1 MATSKTGSFWLTE
14 AVNIDTVNTLVQG
27 TIDLGAYVDVGDQQ
41 AIAIES
47 VDFVTQVYD
56 TATNSYFNSFTGSVG
71 AADHFEVDFQLSDLN
86 PGTTLISAD
95 DNALIASGA
104 LLFDSATNNQ
114 SVGSDFYP
122 DSFGK
127 LSESRMIVN
136 DSLYLVGGPAGTMTL
151 AANHEIQI
159 CARIKCRIVKLS
171 TKDWMAIAIQST
183 ASDN

>member
-1 MATSKTGSFWLTE
+1 MARAKTGAFWLTE
-14 AVNIDTVNTLVQG
+14 AINIDAVNTLVQG

-56 TATNSYFNSFTGSVG
+56 SALNTYFNSFTGSVAPG
-71 AADHFEVDFQLSDLN
+71 DQFEIDFQLSDLN
-86 PGTTLISAD
+86 PGTLMISAD
-95 DNALIASGA
+95 DNSLIGSGA
-104 LLFDSATNNQ
+104 LLFDSLTNNQ

-127 LSESRMIVN
+127 LDDSRMIVN

-151 AANHEIQI
+151 SANHEIQI
-159 CARIKCRIVKLS
+159 TARIKCRIVKLS
-171 TKDWMAIAIQST
+171 SKDWMAIAIQST